1 MTLAAII
8 DTLEARV
15 AARELLDLRE
25 TADLARAL
33 RDVVDDG
40 VRADELL
47 DGLAAEFLAPL
58 AAPRHQRARA
68 AGARAAAGGGYDL
81 METGT
86 PESCVP
92 SVAMMTR
99 QEREALA
106 KLIRQRERLAKTGA
120 AERSAVLLA
129 DFEQQADRMYAYDED
144 DVWRQAV
151 LAAKEEVAK
160 ASVQISKRCSE
171 LGIPQPFAPTLSVV
185 WHQQRASV
193 GVERARCDRWQNAA
207 SNRSRPRHERR
218 SSARQW
224 RRRKRC

>member
-1 MTLAAII
+1 
-8 DTLEARV
+8 
-15 AARELLDLRE
+15 
-25 TADLARAL
+25 
-33 RDVVDDG
+33 
-40 VRADELL
+40 
-47 DGLAAEFLAPL
+47 
-58 AAPRHQRARA
+58 
-68 AGARAAAGGGYDL
+68 
-81 METGT
+81 METET
-86 PESCVP
+86 PELCVP

-193 GVERARCDRWQNAA
+193 GVERAKMRQVAKRRIEQIEATARTAIERASVAA
-207 SNRSRPRHERR
+207 QEALLIGALTTE
-218 SSARQW
+218 SARMFADTMPSVEELMPKLDMSVLQQALIEQ
-224 RRRKRC
+224 RPLDRGFGAIGYDGDE

>member
-1 MTLAAII
+1 
-8 DTLEARV
+8 
-15 AARELLDLRE
+15 
-25 TADLARAL
+25 
-33 RDVVDDG
+33 
-40 VRADELL
+40 
-47 DGLAAEFLAPL
+47 
-58 AAPRHQRARA
+58 
-68 AGARAAAGGGYDL
+68 
-81 METGT
+81 METGA
-86 PESCVP
+86 PELCVP

-129 DFEQQADRMYAYDED
+129 DFEQQADRLYAYDED

-193 GVERARCDRWQNAA
+193 GVERAKMRQVAKRRIEQIEATARTAIERASVAA
-207 SNRSRPRHERR
+207 QEALLIGALTTE
-218 SSARQW
+218 SARMFADTMPSVEELMPKLDMSDLQQALIEQ
-224 RRRKRC
+224 RPLDRGFGAIGYDGDE

>member
-1 MTLAAII
+1 
-8 DTLEARV
+8 
-15 AARELLDLRE
+15 
-25 TADLARAL
+25 
-33 RDVVDDG
+33 
-40 VRADELL
+40 
-47 DGLAAEFLAPL
+47 
-58 AAPRHQRARA
+58 
-68 AGARAAAGGGYDL
+68 
-81 METGT
+81 METGA
-86 PESCVP
+86 PELCVP

-193 GVERARCDRWQNAA
+193 GVERAKMRQVAKRRIEQIEATARTAIERASVAA
-207 SNRSRPRHERR
+207 QEALLIGALTTE
-218 SSARQW
+218 SARMFADTMPSVEELMPKLDMSDLQQALIEQ
-224 RRRKRC
+224 RPLDRGFGAIGYDGDE

>member
-1 MTLAAII
+1 
-8 DTLEARV
+8 
-15 AARELLDLRE
+15 
-25 TADLARAL
+25 
-33 RDVVDDG
+33 
-40 VRADELL
+40 
-47 DGLAAEFLAPL
+47 
-58 AAPRHQRARA
+58 
-68 AGARAAAGGGYDL
+68 
-81 METGT
+81 METGA
-86 PESCVP
+86 PELCVP

-193 GVERARCDRWQNAA
+193 GVERAKMRQVAKRRIEQIEATARTAIERASVAA
-207 SNRSRPRHERR
+207 QEALLIGALTTE
-218 SSARQW
+218 SARMFADTMPSVEELMPKLAMSDLQQALIEQ
-224 RRRKRC
+224 RPLDRGFGAIGYDGDE

>member
-1 MTLAAII
+1 
-8 DTLEARV
+8 
-15 AARELLDLRE
+15 
-25 TADLARAL
+25 
-33 RDVVDDG
+33 
-40 VRADELL
+40 
-47 DGLAAEFLAPL
+47 
-58 AAPRHQRARA
+58 
-68 AGARAAAGGGYDL
+68 
-81 METGT
+81 METGA
-86 PESCVP
+86 PELCVP

-193 GVERARCDRWQNAA
+193 GVERAKMRQVAKRRIEQIEATARTAIERASVAAQEALLIGALTTESSRMFADTMPSVEELMPKLDMSVLQQALIEQRPLDRGFGAIGYDGD
-207 SNRSRPRHERR
+207 E
-218 SSARQW
+218 
-224 RRRKRC
+224 

>member
-1 MTLAAII
+1 
-8 DTLEARV
+8 
-15 AARELLDLRE
+15 
-25 TADLARAL
+25 
-33 RDVVDDG
+33 
-40 VRADELL
+40 
-47 DGLAAEFLAPL
+47 
-58 AAPRHQRARA
+58 
-68 AGARAAAGGGYDL
+68 
-81 METGT
+81 METGA
-86 PESCVP
+86 PELCVP

-193 GVERARCDRWQNAA
+193 GVERAKMRQVAKRRIEQIEATARTAIERASVAA
-207 SNRSRPRHERR
+207 QEALLIGALTTE
-218 SSARQW
+218 SARMFADTMPSVEELMPKLDMSVLQQALIEQ
-224 RRRKRC
+224 RPLDRGFGAVGYDGDE

>member
-1 MTLAAII
+1 
-8 DTLEARV
+8 
-15 AARELLDLRE
+15 
-25 TADLARAL
+25 
-33 RDVVDDG
+33 
-40 VRADELL
+40 
-47 DGLAAEFLAPL
+47 
-58 AAPRHQRARA
+58 
-68 AGARAAAGGGYDL
+68 
-81 METGT
+81 METGA
-86 PESCVP
+86 PELCVP

-193 GVERARCDRWQNAA
+193 GVERAKMRQVAKRRIEQIEATARTAIERASVAA
-207 SNRSRPRHERR
+207 QEALLIGALTTE
-218 SSARQW
+218 SARMFADTMPSVEELMPKLDMSVLQQALIEQ
-224 RRRKRC
+224 RPLDRGFGAIGYDGDE

>member
-1 MTLAAII
+1 
-8 DTLEARV
+8 
-15 AARELLDLRE
+15 
-25 TADLARAL
+25 
-33 RDVVDDG
+33 
-40 VRADELL
+40 
-47 DGLAAEFLAPL
+47 
-58 AAPRHQRARA
+58 
-68 AGARAAAGGGYDL
+68 
-81 METGT
+81 METGA
-86 PESCVP
+86 PELCVP

-193 GVERARCDRWQNAA
+193 GVERAKMRQVAKRRIEQIEATARTAIERASVAA
-207 SNRSRPRHERR
+207 QEALLIGALTTE
-218 SSARQW
+218 SARMFADTMPSVEELMPKLDMSDLQQALIEQ
-224 RRRKRC
+224 RPLDRGFGAVGYDGDE

>member
-1 MTLAAII
+1 
-8 DTLEARV
+8 
-15 AARELLDLRE
+15 
-25 TADLARAL
+25 
-33 RDVVDDG
+33 
-40 VRADELL
+40 
-47 DGLAAEFLAPL
+47 
-58 AAPRHQRARA
+58 
-68 AGARAAAGGGYDL
+68 
-81 METGT
+81 METGA
-86 PESCVP
+86 PELCVP

-193 GVERARCDRWQNAA
+193 GVERAKMRQVAKRRIEQIEATARTAIERASVAA
-207 SNRSRPRHERR
+207 QEALLIGALTTESARMFADTMPSVEELMPKLDMSDLQQALIERR
-218 SSARQW
+218 PLDRGFGAVGYDGDE
-224 RRRKRC
+224 

>member
-1 MTLAAII
+1 
-8 DTLEARV
+8 
-15 AARELLDLRE
+15 
-25 TADLARAL
+25 
-33 RDVVDDG
+33 
-40 VRADELL
+40 
-47 DGLAAEFLAPL
+47 
-58 AAPRHQRARA
+58 
-68 AGARAAAGGGYDL
+68 
-81 METGT
+81 METGA
-86 PESCVP
+86 PELCVP

-193 GVERARCDRWQNAA
+193 GVERAKMRQVAKRRIEQIEATARTAIERASVAA
-207 SNRSRPRHERR
+207 QEALLIGALTTE
-218 SSARQW
+218 SARMFADTMPSVEELMPKLAMSDLQQALIEQ
-224 RRRKRC
+224 RPLDRGFGAVGYDGDE

>member
-1 MTLAAII
+1 
-8 DTLEARV
+8 
-15 AARELLDLRE
+15 
-25 TADLARAL
+25 
-33 RDVVDDG
+33 
-40 VRADELL
+40 
-47 DGLAAEFLAPL
+47 
-58 AAPRHQRARA
+58 
-68 AGARAAAGGGYDL
+68 
-81 METGT
+81 METET
-86 PESCVP
+86 PELCVP

-193 GVERARCDRWQNAA
+193 GVERAKMRQVAKRRIEQIEATARTAIERASVAA
-207 SNRSRPRHERR
+207 QEALLIGALTTE
-218 SSARQW
+218 SARMFADTMPSVEELMPKLDMSDLQQALIEQ
-224 RRRKRC
+224 RPLDRGFGAVGYDGDE

>member
-1 MTLAAII
+1 
-8 DTLEARV
+8 
-15 AARELLDLRE
+15 
-25 TADLARAL
+25 
-33 RDVVDDG
+33 
-40 VRADELL
+40 
-47 DGLAAEFLAPL
+47 
-58 AAPRHQRARA
+58 
-68 AGARAAAGGGYDL
+68 
-81 METGT
+81 METET
-86 PESCVP
+86 PELCVP

-129 DFEQQADRMYAYDED
+129 DFEQQADRLYAYDED

-193 GVERARCDRWQNAA
+193 GVERAKMRQVAKRRIEQIEATARTAIERASVAA
-207 SNRSRPRHERR
+207 QEALLIGALTTE
-218 SSARQW
+218 SARMFADTMPSVEELMPKLAMSDLQQALIEQ
-224 RRRKRC
+224 RPLDRGFGAVGYNGDE

>member
-1 MTLAAII
+1 
-8 DTLEARV
+8 
-15 AARELLDLRE
+15 
-25 TADLARAL
+25 
-33 RDVVDDG
+33 
-40 VRADELL
+40 
-47 DGLAAEFLAPL
+47 
-58 AAPRHQRARA
+58 
-68 AGARAAAGGGYDL
+68 
-81 METGT
+81 METET
-86 PESCVP
+86 PELCVP

-193 GVERARCDRWQNAA
+193 GVERAKMRQVAKRRIEQIEATARTAIERASVAA
-207 SNRSRPRHERR
+207 QEALLIGALTTE
-218 SSARQW
+218 SARMFADTMPSVEELMPKLAMSDLQQALIEQ
-224 RRRKRC
+224 RPLDRGFGAIGYDGDE

>member
-1 MTLAAII
+1 
-8 DTLEARV
+8 
-15 AARELLDLRE
+15 
-25 TADLARAL
+25 
-33 RDVVDDG
+33 
-40 VRADELL
+40 
-47 DGLAAEFLAPL
+47 
-58 AAPRHQRARA
+58 
-68 AGARAAAGGGYDL
+68 
-81 METGT
+81 METET
-86 PESCVP
+86 PELCVP

-129 DFEQQADRMYAYDED
+129 DFEQQADRLYAYDED

-193 GVERARCDRWQNAA
+193 GVERAKMRQVAKRRIEQIEATARTAIERASVAA
-207 SNRSRPRHERR
+207 QEALLIGALTTE
-218 SSARQW
+218 SARMFADTMPSVEELMPKLDMSDLQQALIEQ
-224 RRRKRC
+224 RPLDRGFGAIGYDGDE

>member
-1 MTLAAII
+1 MMRDDRAPKI
-8 DTLEARV
+8 
-15 AARELLDLRE
+15 
-25 TADLARAL
+25 TAGR
-33 RDVVDDG
+33 G
-40 VRADELL
+40 C
-47 DGLAAEFLAPL
+47 
-58 AAPRHQRARA
+58 
-68 AGARAAAGGGYDL
+68 DL
-81 METGT
+81 METET
-86 PESCVP
+86 PELCVP

-129 DFEQQADRMYAYDED
+129 DFEQQADRLYAYDED

-193 GVERARCDRWQNAA
+193 GVERAKMRQVAKRRIEQIEATARTAIERASVAA
-207 SNRSRPRHERR
+207 QEALLIGALTTE
-218 SSARQW
+218 SARMFADTMPSVEELMPKLDMSDLQQALIEQ
-224 RRRKRC
+224 RPLDRGFGAVGYDGDE

>member
-1 MTLAAII
+1 
-8 DTLEARV
+8 
-15 AARELLDLRE
+15 
-25 TADLARAL
+25 
-33 RDVVDDG
+33 
-40 VRADELL
+40 
-47 DGLAAEFLAPL
+47 
-58 AAPRHQRARA
+58 
-68 AGARAAAGGGYDL
+68 
-81 METGT
+81 METGA
-86 PESCVP
+86 PELCVP

-193 GVERARCDRWQNAA
+193 GVERAKMRQVAKRRIEQIEATARTAIERASVAA
-207 SNRSRPRHERR
+207 QEALLIGALTTE
-218 SSARQW
+218 SARMFADTMPSVEELMPKLAMSDLQKALIEQ
-224 RRRKRC
+224 RPLDRGFGAVGYDGDE